1 MNLSLTARVAAILL
15 AGLLVVLGIS
25 VWLQASER
33 DQLLRRADSQS
44 FSEQIVSAVQLL
56 EATAPTR
63 LADAQANLARAG
75 LRAEPI
81 TPEAAHP
88 KPPRGMLPELL
99 AQRLGGAREVR
110 SRGSGPGGIDAGG
123 SPQARSVDV
132 RLANGQW
139 FRLTEQTPAAPAS
152 GLPTALWLQL
162 GAVLLLVAGVSVL
175 AVHLATQ
182 PLKRLATAAEA
193 LGRDLDAPPLP
204 VAGSA
209 EMRHAAQAFN
219 AMQAQI
225 RALVQERER
234 ALAAVSHDLR
244 TPLTRLR
251 LRCELVDDETL
262 RAQLD
267 KDISA
272 MASLIDSTLGYL
284 RERSSNEPLR
294 ALDLN
299 ALLESLADDA
309 RVQGR
314 SVTVHG
320 FIEDSYPGRLS
331 SLRRALQN
339 LIDNAFKY
347 GATEVTLE
355 ALDDAT
361 SVRLNVSDNGPGIAP
376 QELTKVTQPYYRP
389 DPARSRADGSVG
401 LGLAIA
407 SDVARQHGGRL
418 ELSNQANGG
427 LCASLVLARAG
438 A

>member
-1 MNLSLTARVAAILL
+1 
-15 AGLLVVLGIS
+15 
-25 VWLQASER
+25 
-33 DQLLRRADSQS
+33 
-44 FSEQIVSAVQLL
+44 
-56 EATAPTR
+56 
-63 LADAQANLARAG
+63 
-75 LRAEPI
+75 
-81 TPEAAHP
+81 
-88 KPPRGMLPELL
+88 
-99 AQRLGGAREVR
+99 
-110 SRGSGPGGIDAGG
+110 
-123 SPQARSVDV
+123 V
-132 RLANGQW
+132 RLQSGQW
-139 FRLTEQTPAAPAS
+139 IRLTEQSPAVTVS

-162 GAVLLLVAGVSVL
+162 GVVLLVVAGVSVL
-175 AVHLATQ
+175 AVHLATL

-193 LGRDLDAPPLP
+193 LGRDLDAAPLP

-219 AMQAQI
+219 TMQSHI
-225 RALVQERER
+225 RSLVQERER

-251 LRCELVDDETL
+251 LRCELVDDDAL

-284 RERSSNEPLR
+284 RERSSQEPVR
-294 ALDLN
+294 PLDLN

-314 SVTVHG
+314 PVSVQG
-320 FIEDSYPGRLS
+320 FIHDSYPGRLS

-355 ALDDAT
+355 ALDNAT
-361 SVRLNVSDNGPGIAP
+361 SVRLNVLDNGPGIAP
-376 QELTKVTQPYYRP
+376 QELDKVSQPYYRP

-401 LGLAIA
+401 LGLAIV